1 APAPRSRPER
11 APAPA
16 PVLVIGTDC
25 PAMTAGHLN
34 AAADVLRRRA
44 DVVILPVEDGG
55 YSLIGTRVPQPSLFD
70 TVPWSTTLVMAETR
84 RRIAGAGL
92 SLQELPPLCDVA
104 MPADL
109 DRLPGVG
116 LDYLVS

>member
-25 PAMTAGHLN
+25 PAMPAGHLN
-34 AAADVLRRRA
+34 PAADALRRRV

-70 TVPWSTTLVMAETR
+70 AVPWSTALVMAETR

-92 SLQELPPLCDVA
+92 SLQELPPLWDVDV
-104 MPADL
+104 PADL
-109 DRLPGVG
+109 DRLPGLGVDS
-116 LDYLVS
+116 L